1 MKKYGV
7 FIPFGILIL
16 GIVFHGMP
24 VFAGPVSEKYELS
37 TYDFGSA
44 GIASASSTLFG
55 MFAAVGSLGGSSL
68 SGELFSAGSGITYS
82 QQADLPPAPTF
93 TNPGATY
100 DRLKLIINTGSNP
113 EDARY
118 AVAISKDGWAT
129 TQYIKSDFTIGET
142 LVQSDFLTYP
152 EWGSAEGKVITQ
164 LAPNTLYRVKVKAQT
179 GEFTETGWGGQA
191 SAQTLTPSLSFGVS
205 GNQLTF
211 DSLSSANSY
220 TDSSKQTTLSTSTNA
235 YYGYIVYAYE
245 TGPLSYLTKTIADY
259 PAPNS
264 APTAWTGTGFGYS
277 TSDTALSGGAA
288 DRFTAGGPKYAGF
301 VTVAPGDPVAD
312 HTAVVGG
319 EPIMNEEHTVSYR
332 VTVNPSQTAGVYKN
346 TIIYVVVPTY

>member
-1 MKKYGV
+1 MKKFTI
-7 FIPFGILIL
+7 FILVGFLSL
-16 GIVFHGMP
+16 GIFFHGMP
-24 VFAGPVSEKYELS
+24 VFAGPVSDRYELS

-68 SGELFSAGSGITYS
+68 SGDLYSAGGGITYS

-113 EDARY
+113 EDASY

-129 TQYIKSDFTIGET
+129 TQYIKSDFTIGESLT
-142 LVQSDFLTYP
+142 QSDFLPYSQ
-152 EWGSAEGKVITQ
+152 WGSATGTVITQ

-179 GEFTETGWGGQA
+179 GQFTETGWGSEA

-220 TDSSKQTTLSTSTNA
+220 TDSTKQTVLSTSTNA
-235 YYGYIVYAYE
+235 YYGYIIYAHE
-245 TGPLSYLTKTIADY
+245 TGPLSYLAKTIADY

-264 APTAWTGTGFGYS
+264 APTPWSGTGFGYS
-277 TSDTALSGGAA
+277 TSDNTLSGGTA
-288 DRFTAGGPKYAGF
+288 DRFTAGGPNYAGF
-301 VTVAPGDPVAD
+301 VQGAPGDPVAD
-312 HTAVVGG
+312 HTTVVGG
-319 EPIMNEEHTVSYR
+319 EPITNEEHTISYR
-332 VTVNPSQTAGVYKN
+332 VTVDPSQTAGVYKN